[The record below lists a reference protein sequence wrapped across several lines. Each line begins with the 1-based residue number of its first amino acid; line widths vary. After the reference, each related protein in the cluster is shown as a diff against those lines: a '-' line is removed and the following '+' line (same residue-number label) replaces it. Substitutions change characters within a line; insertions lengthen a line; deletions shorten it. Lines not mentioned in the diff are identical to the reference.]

1 MTKIPPSGLT
11 GPELAEKLDEKRRW
25 WRDPIVDRWEGA
37 LSDGGLSILV
47 AIRNHELGLPAVTTS
62 SWRGTGPSPVGVR
75 RVVRGLGGSLVA
87 KDLRDG
93 MEVYLFD
100 GGFAS
105 VEFEKREDGSSE
117 VWCRWSS
124 WDASL
129 TRGILRLGKRFV
141 SVSKSGQVEAL
152 VRDGGGGVTTRTLGI
167 AAFPVERGNYQE
179 EVLRDYDRAC
189 VELSSKT
196 PNGRLLLIAG
206 EPGTGKT
213 YLLRGLVKEVSASAF
228 VIVQPD
234 TLASLSG
241 PGLLSSVMSLRE
253 DRSKDGPIVM
263 LCEDADELLVTRKMD
278 NMSAISAFLN
288 LCDGMIGEA
297 LDVRIVATT
306 NAKDIS
312 IDVAL
317 RRPGRMIGYMRTKA
331 LSEAQAASVF
341 RRLMPEVKLPELRG
355 KTLADVYVA
364 AREHGWVP
372 PRPSEPSAFLD
383 EAGRFH
389 HRNHRHR

>member
-1 MTKIPPSGLT
+1 
-11 GPELAEKLDEKRRW
+11 
-25 WRDPIVDRWEGA
+25 
-37 LSDGGLSILV
+37 
-47 AIRNHELGLPAVTTS
+47 
-62 SWRGTGPSPVGVR
+62 
-75 RVVRGLGGSLVA
+75 
-87 KDLRDG
+87 

-105 VEFEKREDGSSE
+105 FEFEKRDDGSSE
-117 VWCRWSS
+117 VWCRWAS

-129 TRGILRLGKRFV
+129 TRGIRRLGRRFV
-141 SVSKSGQVEAL
+141 SVSKRGQVEAL

-196 PNGRLLLIAG
+196 PSGRLLLIAG

-213 YLLRGLVKEVSASAF
+213 YLLRGIVKEVSAAAF

-278 NMSAISAFLN
+278 NMSAISALLN

-331 LSEAQAASVF
+331 LSEAQAAGVF
-341 RRLMPEVKLPELRG
+341 RRLLPEVKLPELRG

-364 AREHGWVP
+364 AREHGWTP

-383 EAGRFH
+383 EDGPRFR
-389 HRNHRHR
+389 HRRHRHR